1 MFIESIYPWGHIFIA
16 IAEIALLIWV
26 LQLWQQSKSFNLL
39 LLAILIIALVYDNGV
54 LAMGAKLSP
63 GALLEQLNRYR
74 YYLHEVSVPLL
85 LVVGVEQANRAGAGW
100 AVPLVRSFS
109 LLLAILLGIAG
120 ITTVMGI
127 PLQPIAFAGIF
138 RYVPEGVISPPF
150 VTIAVSIFVIAIGI
164 SIWVRSER
172 RWPSL
177 FLGATI
183 VFVGNSLPLSTVGTL
198 PGSTSE
204 FPLCLSLVST
214 EHYLERCFPDFKRDE
229 SQHFH
234 FIPILSNWVAI
245 HPEPKGVV
253 YFVGG
258 AVFGTFPTVFYRYI
272 LQQIY
277 QAGYTVVALPFRFTF
292 DHWSVALS
300 LAQDAEQ
307 VREAIFEEAQ
317 RLGYTKNL
325 DLYTNPE
332 KFNQRNYFWIGHSL
346 GCKYIALL
354 ELLGIVRNENMP
366 SPHMQRMSINGSDP
380 LTTCLKQ
387 HPEQVEKIENLL
399 TGLNPDYISLK
410 DQSSILL
417 MAPIITGIEGAIP
430 IPGIAKFVKR
440 FLDAHPSQ
448 AETECLIEKQGLFH
462 YTALIGFAD
471 DEIQEKAK
479 TLPFL
484 RKALPQEP
492 FSPLDQTLPGGHL
505 APLNLLNRN
514 QQLAQQLIRWLPE
527 LEERVMT
534 TKSTTYTEGDQVTLV
549 GKLDSRNVFS
559 N

>member
-1 MFIESIYPWGHIFIA
+1 MFIESIYPWGHILIA

-26 LQLWQQSKSFNLL
+26 LQLWQQSKSINLL

-74 YYLHEVSVPLL
+74 YYLHEISVPLL
-85 LVVGVEQANRAGAGW
+85 LVVGVEQANRVGAGW
-100 AVPLVRSFS
+100 AIPLVRSFS
-109 LLLAILLGIAG
+109 LLLAILLGLAG
-120 ITTVMGI
+120 ITTVMGV

-138 RYVPEGVISPPF
+138 RYVPEGVSSPPF

-172 RWPSL
+172 RWFGL
-177 FLGATI
+177 LLGAII

-214 EHYLERCFPDFKRDE
+214 EHYLERCFPSLKRDE
-229 SQHFH
+229 SKHFH
-234 FIPILSNWVAI
+234 FIPISSNWVAI

-253 YFVGG
+253 YFIGG

-300 LAQDAEQ
+300 LVQDAEQ
-307 VREAIFEEAQ
+307 VREAIFEEAK
-317 RLGYTKNL
+317 RLGYSKNL

-332 KFNQRNYFWIGHSL
+332 KFKQGNYFWIGHSL

-354 ELLGIVRNENMP
+354 ELLGTIRNESMP
-366 SPHMQRMSINGSDP
+366 SPQIQKMSINDSDS
-380 LTTCLKQ
+380 LNACLKQ
-387 HPEQVEKIENLL
+387 HPEQVKKIENLL
-399 TGLNPDYISLK
+399 SGLNPDYISLK
-410 DQSSILL
+410 NQSSILL

-430 IPGIAKFVKR
+430 IPALANFVKR
-440 FLDAHPSQ
+440 FLDAYPSQ
-448 AETECLIEKQGLFH
+448 TETECLIERQGLFH
-462 YTALIGFAD
+462 YTALIEFAD

-484 RKALPQEP
+484 RRNLPQEP

-514 QQLAQQLIRWLPE
+514 QQLAQQIIQWLPE
-527 LEERVMT
+527 VEEQVMT
-534 TKSTTYTEGDQVTLV
+534 SASTTNAEENQAKLHETLTT
-549 GKLDSRNVFS
+549 LR
-559 N
+559 